1 MTGEQRVEWV
11 GGEEAMADIRRWAE
25 QLGGEIAKAGDP
37 FGGRVADVVRGRV
50 PVLSGQL
57 AGSVESDTD
66 AEGIEVSMGAGVVYA
81 GWIEF
86 GGSRG
91 RPYVPEGRYL
101 YPTALAA
108 QDEFA
113 QFAADTA
120 TDTVGRFSW
129 STPSA

>member
-1 MTGEQRVEWV
+1 MTGAQGVEWI
-11 GGEEAMADIRRWAE
+11 GGEAAMADLRRWAD
-25 QLGGEIAKAGDP
+25 QLGPAIAKAGDP
-37 FGGRVADVVRGRV
+37 FGQRVADVVRGRV

-66 AEGIEVSMGAGVVYA
+66 DEGIEVTMGDGVVYA

-113 QFAADTA
+113 QFASDTA
-120 TDTVGRFSW
+120 ADTVGRFSW
-129 STPSA
+129 STPST